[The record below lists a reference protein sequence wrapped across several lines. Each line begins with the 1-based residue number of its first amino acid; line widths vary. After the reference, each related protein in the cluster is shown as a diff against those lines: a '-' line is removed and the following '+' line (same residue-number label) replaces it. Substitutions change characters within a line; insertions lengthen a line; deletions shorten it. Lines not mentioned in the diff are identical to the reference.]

1 MPEQP
6 DVSCLTGDDA
16 PAAAAQPS
24 AASRAAAAIPRQPFE
39 YTIIRVVPRVERGE
53 AFNAGIVLHSRA
65 GRFLGARTQLDRALL
80 VAMSP
85 DCDAEAISDHLAAVE
100 RIAAGDHRAGPIA
113 ALSAPERWHWLASP
127 SSTVIQP
134 SEIHTGLT
142 ADPAATLEH
151 LFRTLVAR

>member
-1 MPEQP
+1 MPEPP
-6 DVSCLTGDDA
+6 DVSALDAEHAAATA
-16 PAAAAQPS
+16 PAPPTGA
-24 AASRAAAAIPRQPFE
+24 RAAAALPRHPFE

-53 AFNAGIVLHSRA
+53 GFNAGIVLHSRA
-65 GRFLGARTQLDRALL
+65 GRFLGARTQLDRGLL

-85 DCDAEAISDHLAAVE
+85 DCDAEAIDEHLAAIE
-100 RIAAGDHRAGPIA
+100 RIAAGDATAGPIA

-151 LFRTLVAR
+151 LFRTLVGR